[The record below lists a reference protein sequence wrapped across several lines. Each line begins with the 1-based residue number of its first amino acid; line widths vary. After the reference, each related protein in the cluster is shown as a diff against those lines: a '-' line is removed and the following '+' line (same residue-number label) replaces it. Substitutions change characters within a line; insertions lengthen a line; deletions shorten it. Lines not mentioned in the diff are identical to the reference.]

1 MPATLLNNN
10 QPLNGNI
17 SMEIHSADE
26 DKSKTPKSYVRFYGV
41 AAMYKKVNVELN
53 QPTAQE
59 YYIGNK

>member
-53 QPTAQE
+53 H
-59 YYIGNK
+59 G

>member
-1 MPATLLNNN
+1 
-10 QPLNGNI
+10 
-17 SMEIHSADE
+17 MEIHSADE